1 MAESTASAPD
11 WARLQ
16 EIALA
21 EVERTLASLPQRLRD
36 SMRAVPVIFEPRPAD
51 DLVADG
57 VAADSLGLFV
67 GDPLGE
73 DRGDGLPPQIILY
86 LESLFEFAEGDVTI
100 YREEIQTTLLHEIGH
115 YLGLD
120 ELDLEDRD
128 LA

>member
-1 MAESTASAPD
+1 
-11 WARLQ
+11 L
-16 EIALA
+16 
-21 EVERTLASLPQRLRD
+21 
-36 SMRAVPVIFEPRPAD
+36 VPVVFERRPD
-51 DLVADG
+51 EEIVAEG

-73 DRGDGLPPQIILY
+73 DHGDGLPPQIILY
-86 LESLFEFAEGDVTI
+86 LESLFEFAEGDEAI
-100 YREEIQTTLLHEIGH
+100 YQEEIQTTLLHEIGH